1 MQLVNKLRALL
12 QEFDE
17 CQKRAQNE
25 ELRRQRLAY
34 VNVSLS
40 NVLPEGK
47 KKKKHRDGE
56 EYDDDENESDSDS
69 DDVSNQFILPS

>member
-1 MQLVNKLRALL
+1 MLL
-12 QEFDE
+12 EFDE

-47 KKKKHRDGE
+47 KKKKYRDGE
-56 EYDDDENESDSDS
+56 EYDDDEDTDSDS
-69 DDVSNQFILPS
+69 DEVSSEFILQLY